1 MSSFKLSVGDF
12 LDKLDSVASNHV
24 KISMLEDVLQR
35 LDQEKKEAEKMNQ
48 ETSPERESA
57 IVLL

>member
-1 MSSFKLSVGDF
+1 MLSVGDF

-57 IVLL
+57 IALL